1 MSRSLKNFS
10 SRSPKKIIAYGRAIF
25 EAIAFPLSSLQN
37 KRLCSKILFFKM
49 NSANSIRDSVEII
62 LSFRKSRAAIN
73 PSLCGILGYRPTASM
88 VHSITSSGKGGR
100 LANLQKKSF
109 VSLMYNLTFWASG
122 LRWYSVKKKIF
133 YVENPDFEITGLPDT
148 SFVDLRK

>member
-1 MSRSLKNFS
+1 MLSIYLHQTRGEMSRSLKNFS

-62 LSFRKSRAAIN
+62 LSFRKI
-73 PSLCGILGYRPTASM
+73 
-88 VHSITSSGKGGR
+88 
-100 LANLQKKSF
+100 
-109 VSLMYNLTFWASG
+109 
-122 LRWYSVKKKIF
+122 
-133 YVENPDFEITGLPDT
+133 
-148 SFVDLRK
+148 